1 MKKIVFRSTFM
12 FLLTAFLLYYI
23 LKDNFFESVN
33 LLFSSNI
40 LFLLLAIL
48 VWFLYFLAEAI
59 LLKLLINKHNDK
71 YSLKQSLL
79 LNIMS
84 KFFNGITPFSLGG
97 QPLQVYQL
105 SRDNVKVTDGVL
117 VVTEMFIIHEIS
129 LIFLIL
135 VSILCKYLFSINPN
149 SFLWGI
155 TIFGL
160 IFNSIGL
167 LIAVFVSLKINA
179 AKKIGSGII
188 SFLNK
193 IKIIKNKE
201 KSIEGWYNKCNEYS
215 NGFKDIVNNKK
226 LIFKCIVLNVI
237 NFIFYALVPYFIILA
252 IDSSVNINIFY
263 TIILTMLAYVSST
276 FVPIPGGSVGIE
288 YAYVNYYILFAPE
301 NIVLTSLI
309 LWRFISYYFPMILGG
324 IIFNIVDNKK
334 ARMCK
339 ENANNI

>member
-33 LLFSSNI
+33 LLFSSNL
-40 LFLLLAIL
+40 LFLLLALL

-59 LLKLLINKHNDK
+59 VLKLLINKHNK
-71 YSLKQSLL
+71 NYTLKQSLL

-129 LIFLIL
+129 LIIL
-135 VSILCKYLFSINPN
+135 VLISMLFKYILNINP
-149 SFLWGI
+149 SDFLWGL

-167 LIAVFVSLKINA
+167 LIAIFVSVKINA
-179 AKKIGSGII
+179 AQRIGSGII
-188 SFLNK
+188 TFLNK
-193 IKIIKNKE
+193 IKIVKNKE
-201 KSIEGWYNKCNEYS
+201 KTIDSWYNKCNEYS

-226 LIFKCIVLNVI
+226 LIFKCVILNII
-237 NFIFYALVPYFIILA
+237 NFIFYALVPYFMILA
-252 IDSSVNINIFY
+252 IDSSVNINMFY
-263 TIILTMLAYVSST
+263 TIVLTMLIYVAST

-288 YAYVNYYILFAPE
+288 YAYVNYYILFVPE
-301 NIVLTSLI
+301 NVVLTSLI

-324 IIFNIVDNKK
+324 IIFNIIDNKK

-339 ENANNI
+339 EDTDNI